1 MAGVA
6 LFSTRRFY
14 YVSFI
19 ALLLRLPFVLPS
31 QAIKVT
37 VGGYGEEKV
46 PLAVI
51 VPDPSPE
58 MRAPSP
64 DLSAMPAPPPVSG
77 AGDDDMRPRLP
88 TERWRRGRAEERRSG
103 HRAHAAAPG
112 PSSSWGP
119 ARAPASASAS
129 APTPT
134 WASAAP
140 DTARRSGTA
149 FIRSSPA
156 VPVPRGVKDTATIL
170 PMSAP
175 GDKRQDVG
183 AAAASSR
190 AGVLPLVAGFIMM
203 ASFLASY

>member
-14 YVSFI
+14 YVSFV
-19 ALLLRLPFVLPS
+19 ALLLRLPLVHPS
-31 QAIKVT
+31 QAIEVSG
-37 VGGYGEEKV
+37 GGYGEEKV

-58 MRAPSP
+58 LRAPSP

-103 HRAHAAAPG
+103 HRAHAAAPA
-112 PSSSWGP
+112 PSSSSGP
-119 ARAPASASAS
+119 ARAPAP

-134 WASAAP
+134 SASAAP
-140 DTARRSGTA
+140 DTAGRSGTA

-183 AAAASSR
+183 AAAASAR